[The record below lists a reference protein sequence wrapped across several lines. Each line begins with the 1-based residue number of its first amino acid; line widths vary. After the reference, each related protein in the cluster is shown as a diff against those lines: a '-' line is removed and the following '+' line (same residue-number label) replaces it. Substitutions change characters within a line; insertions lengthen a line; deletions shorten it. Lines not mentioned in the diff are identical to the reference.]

1 MHDPDKIA
9 ICKTFL
15 QKGTC
20 PLGEACDLS
29 HEPTP
34 NRVPAC
40 LHFIRGNCTNEQCR
54 YSHVR
59 VNPASPVCRNFAS
72 LGFCEKGSTCAER
85 HVFEC
90 PDYANRGTCRN
101 SKCRLPHVDRAG
113 QIRKVAAAA
122 ANATGAKSDD
132 NNAADSADTS
142 DIMSDLSSD
151 EDYDAIGSDD
161 VDSDDLEDEVIPG
174 SEEIESAEVSQQHD
188 FIQF

>member
-1 MHDPDKIA
+1 MHDFDKIA

-40 LHFIRGNCTNEQCR
+40 LHFLRGNCTNEQCR
-54 YSHVR
+54 YTHVH
-59 VNPASPVCRNFAS
+59 VNPAAPVCRNFAT

-122 ANATGAKSDD
+122 AAAVEAKGDGGISTDENAGE
-132 NNAADSADTS
+132 AA
-142 DIMSDLSSD
+142 SDLSSD

-161 VDSDDLEDEVIPG
+161 VDSDDLEDEIIPG
-174 SEEIESAEVSQQHD
+174 LEEAENAEVSQQHD
-188 FIQF
+188 YIQF